1 MTEQAPATDLL
12 RQKILEDPEVIL
24 EDHSVMKA
32 LVDANARSLGGN
44 IVDLRGIAMERLE
57 MRLSR
62 LEDTHKSV
70 IAAAYDNLSGTN
82 QVHRAILAYLEP
94 LTFNDFLAA
103 LAGDMADILRVGR
116 VRLVLEADED
126 LDLGDESGVLTLAP
140 PGFLDDYVGRGR
152 GPKQVTLRG
161 VKPGSATVFGE
172 DATWVRSEAC
182 LMLHFGEGRHPGC
195 LALASDDPDHFHPSQ
210 GTDLL
215 TFMAGVFERA
225 MRRWL
230 D

>member
-1 MTEQAPATDLL
+1 MSDAPAVEL
-12 RQKILEDPEVIL
+12 RDRILSSPDVIL
-24 EDHSVMKA
+24 DDPDVMRA
-32 LVDANARSLGGN
+32 LVAANDEAMGGN
-44 IVDLRGIAMERLE
+44 VIDLRGIAMERLE

-82 QVHRAILAYLEP
+82 QVHRATLAFLEP
-94 LTFNDFLAA
+94 LTFNTFLEA
-103 LAGDMADILRVGR
+103 LAGDVADILRVGR

-126 LDLGDESGVLTLAP
+126 MDLGDRSGVLTLAP
-140 PGFLDDYVGRGR
+140 PGFLDDYVGRGN
-152 GPKQVTLRG
+152 GPKQVTLRS
-161 VKPGSATVFGE
+161 VRPGSSTVFGE

-195 LALASDDPDHFHPSQ
+195 LALASDEPEHFHPSQ